1 MKYLMMIVMRIK
13 VILIKK
19 ELNLKVHL
27 LIKVQVHLNYLQI
40 LMKVIQTQT
49 IQIQKMKENQQLRK
63 KLFILQEIISQKEE
77 DIN

>member
-1 MKYLMMIVMRIK
+1 MRIK